1 MKPKHPRFTKHQ
13 KWLKQNMSIFNEI
26 FNSCW
31 TRMMRI
37 LSLRHMVTGQRPN
50 TLSSLKLSHCQMVG
64 IEPCRR
70 IHERFISF
78 MWKETSE
85 PMTSK
90 SASPPEFASPK
101 KIEIHGNGTG
111 TTAGSSWGLGGSA
124 RCGLFFCKRRC

>member
-101 KIEIHGNGTG
+101 KNRDPRERDRNDCGKFLGPR
-111 TTAGSSWGLGGSA
+111 GL
-124 RCGLFFCKRRC
+124 REMWVVFL